1 MEERGGDRGK
11 AEVSKG
17 RSENKLEKKV
27 YFDSLKRAR
36 GSGK

>member
-1 MEERGGDRGK
+1 MKERGGDRGR
-11 AEVSKG
+11 AELSKG
-17 RSENKLEKKV
+17 RSENKLEKEV